1 MGKRAWQQP
10 QWKRDLGI
18 LSSCKSE
25 GRVLRSRMLAV
36 TPHVNGAEKDKEVQ
50 RRGDLGPL
58 NVGMFIEKSFA
69 G

>member
-1 MGKRAWQQP
+1 M
-10 QWKRDLGI
+10 
-18 LSSCKSE
+18 
-25 GRVLRSRMLAV
+25 VRSRMWAV

-58 NVGMFIEKSFA
+58 RVGMFIEKSFA